1 MNTTK
6 KINLDHVWNF
16 DIGDGQSGAD
26 ITPVEVEGEPGF
38 YISVMYE
45 GELKLSDAELCAQE
59 FERLANAIREHGKSV
74 AS

>member
-1 MNTTK
+1 MSNTE

-16 DIGDGQSGAD
+16 EIGDGQSGAD

-45 GELKLSDAELCAQE
+45 GELKLSDSELCAQE
-59 FERLANAIREHGKSV
+59 FERLATEIRTFGKS
-74 AS
+74 A